1 MTPSKHPYYYNNHHH
16 HHHRRTDNSCTTPS
30 PPSSLLPPRRTR
42 PPSLSLL
49 QFNIHE
55 LQSRRVSEASA
66 NGDANDPIST
76 NTKAGDDNEN
86 EGDVPIR
93 SRNTSTCSHRSSN
106 RSRSNLLLSDS
117 EISVLDLGPSL
128 GPEVDGAGA
137 GPGSRSGSRSAS
149 LQVPG
154 IRVGVSR
161 RFCSSSSG
169 CDGLSQ
175 LGDDVGVGDAGGDG
189 EKKGRY
195 TDVEGRDCDYGYRYG
210 YEIDDDEGVGV
221 GGQQHPVLVV
231 PCDGDAVDDD
241 AHGGHDGYAPAP
253 APAHGRG
260 RGHDNDEHGTISSPL
275 LVPLKTTRKAKRGV
289 SWSKAFGV

>member
-1 MTPSKHPYYYNNHHH
+1 M
-16 HHHRRTDNSCTTPS
+16 
-30 PPSSLLPPRRTR
+30 
-42 PPSLSLL
+42 
-49 QFNIHE
+49 
-55 LQSRRVSEASA
+55 
-66 NGDANDPIST
+66 
-76 NTKAGDDNEN
+76 
-86 EGDVPIR
+86 
-93 SRNTSTCSHRSSN
+93 
-106 RSRSNLLLSDS
+106 
-117 EISVLDLGPSL
+117 LDLGPSL

-169 CDGLSQ
+169 CDGLSR
-175 LGDDVGVGDAGGDG
+175 LGDDVGVGD
-189 EKKGRY
+189 
-195 TDVEGRDCDYGYRYG
+195 EGRDCDYGYRYG
-210 YEIDDDEGVGV
+210 YEIDDDDEGVGV
-221 GGQQHPVLVV
+221 GGQHPVLVI

-253 APAHGRG
+253 AHRRGRG